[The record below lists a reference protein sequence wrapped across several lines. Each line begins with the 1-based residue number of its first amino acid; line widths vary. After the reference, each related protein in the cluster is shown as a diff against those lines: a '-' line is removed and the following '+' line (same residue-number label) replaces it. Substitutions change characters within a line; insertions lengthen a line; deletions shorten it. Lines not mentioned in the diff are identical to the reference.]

1 MPHYVD
7 ETNKYLFS
15 SSISKRNYKRY
26 VWLYHRFILS
36 FRDVKDILAYS
47 GIEVSYESIREWC
60 LKFGIIYVKP

>member
-1 MPHYVD
+1 MLMKP
-7 ETNKYLFS
+7 TNIYSAHRYPKEI
-15 SSISKRNYKRY
+15 ISDI

-36 FRDVKDILAYS
+36 FRDVKDILTYS